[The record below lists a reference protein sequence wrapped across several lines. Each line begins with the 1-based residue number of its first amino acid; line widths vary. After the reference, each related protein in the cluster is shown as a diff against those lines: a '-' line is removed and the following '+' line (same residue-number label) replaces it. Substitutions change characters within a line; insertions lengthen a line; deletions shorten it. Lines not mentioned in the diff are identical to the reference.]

1 MSRFVF
7 PVRLFVARPRLA
19 ALISAGIVSAGLVA
33 TYALAQAHAPEMAEA
48 QMPVPPAPRV
58 TVSAVEQ
65 RVVTEFE
72 EITGRV
78 EAAETVELRA
88 RVSGHLESVNFQAGQ
103 LVKKGDILF
112 TIDPRWHRAQFE
124 LARAQVEQASAQA
137 DVAGREARRATQL
150 LEAAAVSSE
159 EAEARRSRQSVM
171 PSCMRTSTKP
181 SC

>member
-1 MSRFVF
+1 MSKFIS
-7 PVRLFVARPRLA
+7 PLRLLVARQPLA
-19 ALISAGIVSAGLVA
+19 ALIAAGIVSGGLVV
-33 TYALAQAHAPEMAEA
+33 TYALAQPDATEVAAVAP
-48 QMPVPPAPRV
+48 PVPPAPRV
-58 TVSAVEQ
+58 TVDAVEQ

-124 LARAQVEQASAQA
+124 LAQA
-137 DVAGREARRATQL
+137 
-150 LEAAAVSSE
+150 
-159 EAEARRSRQSVM
+159 
-171 PSCMRTSTKP
+171 
-181 SC
+181 